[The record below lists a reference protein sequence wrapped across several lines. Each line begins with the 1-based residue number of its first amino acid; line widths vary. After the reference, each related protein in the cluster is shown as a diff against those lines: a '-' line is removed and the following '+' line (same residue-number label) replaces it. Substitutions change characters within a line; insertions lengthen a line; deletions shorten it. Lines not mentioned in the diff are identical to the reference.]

1 MKKKDKSIDDYMKE
15 LDQLEAAGELDDD
28 EPLFHGEVLDLVKW
42 DLYQCMT
49 RLLLCLPDQCR
60 SVLKVDYLSAPIP
73 TDEFAKTTVTL
84 SQAAMLDGQAKE
96 IIAVAAL
103 RCDRF
108 FITAIGGKTRLNFLI
123 DNIWSAHT

>member
-1 MKKKDKSIDDYMKE
+1 MEE
-15 LDQLEAAGELDDD
+15 LDRLEAAGELDD
-28 EPLFHGEVLDLVKW
+28 EPLFHGEVLNLVKW

-103 RCDRF
+103 RCDRL